1 MPERDSSSAGV
12 MRGGLAVAGWPE
24 QGHPIAPLARPLARA
39 RAHGIGIESAEMP
52 LIGTALGEAFDDA
65 FVLAPGMVIVLEPVV
80 WVDGVGGY
88 RAEEVVAVT
97 DDGWQALGGEHPYD
111 PFVVR

>member
-1 MPERDSSSAGV
+1 MPCAPRAAAAANGGERPW
-12 MRGGLAVAGWPE
+12 LP
-24 QGHPIAPLARPLARA
+24 HFYL
-39 RAHGIGIESAEMP
+39 AHGIGIESAEMP
-52 LIGTALGEAFDDA
+52 LIGTDLGEAFDDA
-65 FVLAPGMVIVLEPVV
+65 FVLAPGMVVVLEPVI

-88 RAEEVVAVT
+88 RAEEVIAVT